1 MKQRRE
7 KNRIMCAELLTIR
20 WTEDDGSSRSELAA
34 LEDITATGACLH
46 LEQPIPPETKVSLH
60 YENGKYE
67 GNVKY
72 CTCQETGYVL
82 GIAFDDNYRWSRTD
96 FQPSHLLELRPKP
109 VASAPVT
116 SPPPKTSSRVN

>member
-7 KNRIMCAELLTIR
+7 KNRVMCAELLTIR
-20 WTEDDGSSRSELAA
+20 WTEGGGSCRSETVA

-46 LEQPIPPETKVSLH
+46 LEHPIPAETKVSLH

-67 GNVKY
+67 GVVKY

-96 FQPSHLLELRPKP
+96 FEPSHLLELRPK
-109 VASAPVT
+109 AVT
-116 SPPPKTSSRVN
+116 SVRPKTSSLVN